1 MRQKSFCLHYH
12 FTKINEVFFMK
23 SKKQT
28 AKLDILNGSIWN
40 KIPLYALPVAATG
53 ILEQLFNASDIAIV
67 GNFASTDRTVAIA
80 AVGANSPVIGVI
92 LNLFIGLSLGTNVVI
107 ANAIGRKD
115 EHEVQKAVHTS
126 VLAAFLAGIL
136 TTLLGEWLIGNFLNL
151 LNVPADVFPYAL
163 LYIRIY
169 LLGLPVIFLFNFEA
183 AIFRSTGDT
192 RTPLLALF
200 CGGVLNVLLNLF
212 FVIALGMN
220 VNGVATAT
228 VIANIVSS
236 SILFIKLTK
245 TEKWVHLDLHK
256 LSIDRACLLK
266 ILRIGLPAGIQSAV
280 FNIANLVIQSA
291 INSLGTLVIAASS
304 AAFNIEILVYYVF
317 NSFSQAC
324 TTFVGQNYGAKQIRR
339 CKKVL
344 LLCVA
349 EGLVTT
355 AAAAI
360 LILSSGKFL
369 LSLFNS
375 DPQVIDI
382 GYTRL
387 VIIFSAYIFS
397 LLYEIMSGYLRGFGI
412 SFVPALLTT
421 IGVCG
426 TRIAWVYAVF
436 PNHRSFSS
444 LMMVYPVSLSTTA
457 LLILIAVLVYHPA
470 RRYQNRTDRH

>member
-1 MRQKSFCLHYH
+1 M
-12 FTKINEVFFMK
+12 
-23 SKKQT
+23 
-28 AKLDILNGSIWN
+28 
-40 KIPLYALPVAATG
+40 
-53 ILEQLFNASDIAIV
+53 
-67 GNFASTDRTVAIA
+67 
-80 AVGANSPVIGVI
+80 
-92 LNLFIGLSLGTNVVI
+92 
-107 ANAIGRKD
+107 
-115 EHEVQKAVHTS
+115 HTS

-212 FVIALGMN
+212 CNRPWNECERSCHSHSDRQYCQLLH
-220 VNGVATAT
+220 
-228 VIANIVSS
+228 S
-236 SILFIKLTK
+236 FIKLTK

-339 CKKVL
+339 CKKFCCYV
-344 LLCVA
+344 
-349 EGLVTT
+349 
-355 AAAAI
+355 
-360 LILSSGKFL
+360 
-369 LSLFNS
+369 
-375 DPQVIDI
+375 
-382 GYTRL
+382 
-387 VIIFSAYIFS
+387 
-397 LLYEIMSGYLRGFGI
+397 
-412 SFVPALLTT
+412 
-421 IGVCG
+421 
-426 TRIAWVYAVF
+426 
-436 PNHRSFSS
+436 
-444 LMMVYPVSLSTTA
+444 
-457 LLILIAVLVYHPA
+457 
-470 RRYQNRTDRH
+470 